1 MSSTLL
7 DIYIRTLVE
16 RVNRIHHTY
25 IPITIDLIFDGG
37 AFNGGMGLG
46 VAMYLKEL
54 EKTNRIKVKRVS
66 GCSIGSLIA
75 LYYLTNMTYNIND
88 MFLSIRKCFKQRF
101 DLTQYAV
108 CVRDFIF
115 NHMTEDVSLI
125 NNVLHITYYDM
136 VVGKQIVETSF
147 ESREHLAECII
158 RSSHVPFISNREFKY
173 MNRYLDG
180 ISPHIFNDRARPAI
194 FVMVVTRYN
203 FQRVFNVTFEN
214 NINERLL
221 LGINDIDTLLT
232 SGKSQM
238 CSYYNEWT
246 LVSRITLRIREI
258 FFLYVIICIEIC
270 SHIYKLVP
278 VYIKESKS
286 LNGFLNICL
295 RIYDDIISNGI
306 K

>member
-25 IPITIDLIFDGG
+25 IPATIDLIFDGG

-75 LYYLTNMTYNIND
+75 LYYLTTMNYNIND
-88 MFLSIRKCFKQRF
+88 MFLSISKCFKQRF

-115 NHMTEDVSLI
+115 NHMTEDLSLI
-125 NNVLHITYYDM
+125 NNALHITYYDM
-136 VVGKQIVETSF
+136 VLGKQIVESSF

-180 ISPHIFNDRARPAI
+180 ISPHVFNDRARPAI
-194 FVMVVTRYN
+194 FVMIVTRFN
-203 FQRVFNVTFEN
+203 FHRVLNVVGEN
-214 NINERLL
+214 NVNERLL
-221 LGINDIDTLLT
+221 VGINDIDTLLT
-232 SGKSQM
+232 SGKSRM
-238 CSYYNEWT
+238 CSYYNEWSLAST
-246 LVSRITLRIREI
+246 IMLRIREVV
-258 FFLYVIICIEIC
+258 FLYVIICIEIC
-270 SHIYKLVP
+270 SYIYKFIPHYV
-278 VYIKESKS
+278 KNSK
-286 LNGFLNICL
+286 LFNGFINICW
-295 RIYDDIISNGI
+295 RIYDDIIFNGI